1 MSTEMNW
8 PKLVGLVLASG
19 VIGGGGAG
27 FGVSGLTD
35 YRLKQVE
42 KKTDDLD
49 RQEEWGAMKTRV
61 ESLERQVREQWKTIS
76 DLRSNH

>member
-1 MSTEMNW
+1 MSEW
-8 PKLVGLVLASG
+8 PKLLAAVLASG

-27 FGVSGLTD
+27 YGVSTLTD

-42 KKTDDLD
+42 KKTAELD

-61 ESLERQVREQWKTIS
+61 ESLERQVSTQWERLRELQ
-76 DLRSNH
+76 RGQ